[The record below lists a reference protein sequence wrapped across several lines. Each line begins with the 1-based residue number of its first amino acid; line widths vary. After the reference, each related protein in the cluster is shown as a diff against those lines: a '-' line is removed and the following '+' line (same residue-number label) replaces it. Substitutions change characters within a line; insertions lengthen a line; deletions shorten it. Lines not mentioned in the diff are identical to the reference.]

1 MVYQVSHTQ
10 HHIVSRLML
19 IHHSNAFFP
28 TCMAIAIQL
37 TYLWRYHDIS
47 QSVEPTPS
55 GQSSAALQMLWRQS
69 NTTQAAAL
77 HTYQFCCTQNIASC
91 AAARS
96 ERIGSPPCAD
106 SEQDSTHPSIQ
117 SCSRTTSSV
126 TARLEIWTL
135 QQVTQWQF
143 RQLSFIMQIQQ
154 QADLHHFGSTSIRP
168 SNQN

>member
-10 HHIVSRLML
+10 HHIVSRLMF

-28 TCMAIAIQL
+28 TCMVIAIQL

-69 NTTQAAAL
+69 NTTQAATL
-77 HTYQFCCTQNIASC
+77 YTYQFCCTQNIASC

-117 SCSRTTSSV
+117 SCSRKISSV

-135 QQVTQWQF
+135 QQVTQWHF
-143 RQLSFIMQIQQ
+143 RQLNFIMQIQH